1 MLVAVPATPGCSRVP
16 PCRHMVLQST
26 GRTARQHRRPW
37 RSLVLQSTVTR
48 GPEHCYRGPAVSS
61 EPTVQGMCSTSC
73 SDQWTPHQLHRGP
86 TQTIVRTEEVR
97 PVIASARDVAWEK
110 WKSAQA
116 AALSSPAQLNLQNFY
131 LPPVIRG
138 CEPRV
143 GGHRQWL
150 YHNNRSTQWI
160 TLR

>member
-61 EPTVQGMCSTSC
+61 EPTVHGHVL
-73 SDQWTPHQLHRGP
+73 HQLQWPVNTTPVAQRAYTDNSEDRGGAAGDRECEGCCLGKVKIGP
-86 TQTIVRTEEVR
+86 SSSTEQ
-97 PVIASARDVAWEK
+97 PSA
-110 WKSAQA
+110 AQPSKF
-116 AALSSPAQLNLQNFY
+116 LPAPCHQ
-131 LPPVIRG
+131 
-138 CEPRV
+138 RV
-143 GGHRQWL
+143 WAPCWWPQAVTV
-150 YHNNRSTQWI
+150 SQ
-160 TLR
+160 